1 MRNLTI
7 LLAFI
12 IVLIIS
18 IIKEPINDVADAL
31 AGSTNST
38 YTITLDSVAGATT
51 GFYDDDD
58 EEDDD

>member
-38 YTITLDSVAGATT
+38 YSLTLDSVAGATT
-51 GFYDDDD
+51 EFYDD